1 MHMVEQKKV
10 DLSRFNPKEFDIGK
24 NWFIYTLWQFCNIL
38 FFVNPFFPFSGLRVM
53 LLRFF
58 GAKVGQ
64 GVVISKPF
72 INIKYPWRLT
82 IGNHV
87 WIGEGSWI
95 YNLEQVTIGDH
106 VNIAQGAMIL
116 TGNHNYKSVVFE
128 TITGPVII
136 EEGVFIGAKAIV
148 CPNVTCKSHSVL
160 AAGSVATSNLEPY
173 KIYQGVPA
181 VYKKEREVTERFV
194 SSSG

>member
-1 MHMVEQKKV
+1 MVEQKKV
-10 DLSRFNPKEFDIGK
+10 DLSRFNTKEFDIGK

-38 FFVNPFFPFSGLRVM
+38 FFVNPFFPFSGLRVL

-95 YNLEQVTIGDH
+95 YNLDQVTIGDH

-181 VYKKEREVTERFV
+181 VYKKDREVTERLV